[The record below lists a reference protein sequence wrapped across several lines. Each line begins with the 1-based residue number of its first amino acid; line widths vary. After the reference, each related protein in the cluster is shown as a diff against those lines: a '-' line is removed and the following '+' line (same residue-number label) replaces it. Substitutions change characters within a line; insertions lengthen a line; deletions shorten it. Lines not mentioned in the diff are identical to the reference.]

1 MRDYKLNLRLDPE
14 THEKLLELKGVS
26 GESMNQIMNKLIL
39 DKNLPILLTAKPEW
53 QQDIMRELRYLNV
66 NLNKL
71 VVYGYRNGK
80 VNGIDLAKEIECC
93 RRVIKE
99 LQKYVREG
107 EF

>member
-14 THEKLLELKGVS
+14 THGKLLRLKDVS
-26 GESMNQIMNKLIL
+26 GLSMNQIMNQMIL
-39 DKNLPILLTAKPEW
+39 DKKLPILPTARPVW

-80 VNGIDLAKEIECC
+80 VNGVDLAKEIECC
-93 RRVIKE
+93 RRTIKE